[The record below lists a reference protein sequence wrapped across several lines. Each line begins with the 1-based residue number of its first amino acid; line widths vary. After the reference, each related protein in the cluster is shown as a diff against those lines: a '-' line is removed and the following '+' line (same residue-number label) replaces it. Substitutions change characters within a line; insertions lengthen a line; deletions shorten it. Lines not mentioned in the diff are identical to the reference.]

1 MRAGEAR
8 LAIDYGTTTT
18 IAMIAW
24 PDGHAAPLSFDGT
37 THLPSAVY
45 VSADGEVWTGQRAW
59 QGAAGQPKRF
69 VPNPRRPADDDITV
83 DGTRVDAAEL
93 TAATL
98 RRVAA
103 EAERVAGGPV
113 RDVRLVVPAGWGPR
127 RRTWM
132 RQVAHRAGL
141 PQPRLVEAP
150 VAVAEHLLAT
160 GVQLP
165 VGAFIVVCDVGAGT
179 EVTVLRRGPAGF
191 EVLATLA
198 DPAAGGNDITHALTA
213 AVTTNPTGEEAG
225 DGVQAWMLAA
235 SVQAAKEAL
244 THYPAVTV
252 AVPDRPPVIMNAGML
267 EEAARPTLQRV
278 AHLIAEAVAA
288 AELSLQD
295 LAGIYCVGGS
305 ARLPPL
311 PAVIAEHTG
320 LTPTVVTEPELAA
333 TRGAAGAGA
342 SNTTAAPTVEVPVPP
357 VRRAVAIAVPGFAS
371 LGLVW
376 QFLMTAEYHGG
387 TRTLRG
393 IHYSVSVNWGELAMA
408 AVFALLACLGAGTIL
423 GSLIAAHSP
432 TPDTR
437 TEGGKVSI
445 GILAAVSLGAAIAGL
460 YAVVASQYFG
470 VPLSG
475 FLRWALWPI
484 TPIVVMEVAMA
495 VVAARQWRTPH
506 GGWSALLAV
515 PSGSVII
522 AAAGMLL
529 IQYSLTAE
537 RWPERVLWI
546 DTAGRIGG
554 LLLGI
559 GVVMALVTPLV
570 FRLILAAPLAVITA
584 ALVSR
589 QTAGILGAIY
599 AIAIAIWWAARLWT
613 RIVRPAKPAPA
624 GHSTAALWDG
634 VTPPAGGG

>member
-1 MRAGEAR
+1 MHAGEAR
-8 LAIDYGTTTT
+8 LAIDCGTTSTV
-18 IAMIAW
+18 AVLAW
-24 PDGHAAPLSFDGT
+24 PDGSAAPLSFDGT
-37 THLPSAVY
+37 PHLPSGVY
-45 VSADGEVWTGQRAW
+45 LSADGDVWTGQRAW
-59 QGAAGQPKRF
+59 QAAADQPNRF
-69 VPNPRRPADDDITV
+69 VPNPRRPADNELTV
-83 DGTRVDAAEL
+83 DGTRVDAVDL

-150 VAVAEHLLAT
+150 VAVAEHLLAA
-160 GVQLP
+160 GLQLP
-165 VGAFIVVCDVGAGT
+165 VGSFVAVCDVGAGA

-198 DPAAGGNDITHALTA
+198 DPAAGGSAID
-213 AVTTNPTGEEAG
+213 
-225 DGVQAWMLAA
+225 QALAA
-235 SVQAAKEAL
+235 SLTDHSPDLDGAARWTVVGSVQAAKEAL
-244 THYPAVTV
+244 GRHPAVTV
-252 AVPDRPPVIMNAGML
+252 PLPDRPPIIANGVML
-267 EEAARPTLQRV
+267 EDAARPVLQRV
-278 AHLIAEAVAA
+278 AQLASEAIAA
-288 AELSLQD
+288 AEISTDD

-305 ARLPPL
+305 AHLPQL
-311 PAVIAEHTG
+311 EKAIAEQTG
-320 LTPTVVTEPELAA
+320 VVPMVVTEPASAA
-333 TRGAAGAGA
+333 ARGAADAGA
-342 SNTTAAPTVEVPVPP
+342 VNPTTASPVEVPVPP

-387 TRTLRG
+387 SRILRG

-470 VPLSG
+470 VPLGG

-484 TPIVVMEVAMA
+484 TPIVVMGVAMA

-515 PSGSVII
+515 PTGSVIV
-522 AAAGMLL
+522 AAAGMVL
-529 IQYSLTAE
+529 IQYSLTAD
-537 RWPERVLWI
+537 RWPELVLWI
-546 DTAGRIGG
+546 DTAGRVGG
-554 LLLGI
+554 LLLGV

-584 ALVSR
+584 AIVSR
-589 QTAGILGAIY
+589 QAAGILGAIY

-613 RIVRPAKPAPA
+613 RVVRPAPPSPAA
-624 GHSTAALWDG
+624 SAAMRGG
-634 VTPPAGGG
+634 VTPPGGGG